1 MVNMNLKMITPDKLV
16 LDEEVD
22 SVTLPGEL
30 GEMTVLPGHA
40 MLVSRLSSGKLSFK
54 KPDKEGKEIVTTY
67 LIGKG
72 FMEVQKNALVVLT
85 SEAVS
90 QQGLL

>member
-1 MVNMNLKMITPDKLV
+1 MNLKIITPDKLV
-16 LDEEVD
+16 LEENVD

-40 MLVSRLSSGKLSFK
+40 MLVSQLSSGKLSFK
-54 KPDKEGKEIVTTY
+54 KPGKDGNEVVTTY
-67 LIGKG
+67 KIGKG
-72 FMEVQKNALVVLT
+72 FMEVQKDALVVLT

-90 QQGLL
+90 QQGL

>member
-1 MVNMNLKMITPDKLV
+1 MNLKIITPDKLI

-40 MLVSRLSSGKLSFK
+40 MLVSQLSSGKLYFK
-54 KPDKEGKEIVTTY
+54 RPDREGNEVVTTY
-67 LIGKG
+67 RIGKG
-72 FMEVQKNALVVLT
+72 FMEVQKDSLVVLT
-85 SEAVS
+85 SEAIS
-90 QQGLL
+90 QQGL

>member
-40 MLVSRLSSGKLSFK
+40 MLVSRLVSGKLSFK

-67 LIGKG
+67 RIGLG

-90 QQGLL
+90 QQGL

>member
-1 MVNMNLKMITPDKLV
+1 MNLKIITPDKLV
-16 LDEEVD
+16 LNEEVD

-40 MLVSRLSSGKLSFK
+40 MLVSQLSSGKLYFK
-54 KPDKEGKEIVTTY
+54 KPDREGKEVVTTY
-67 LIGKG
+67 RIGKG
-72 FMEVQKNALVVLT
+72 LMEVQKDSLVILT